1 MVWLLNSQGTKH
13 CKSTESF
20 CLSTLFTWMI
30 GPLTTW
36 CLLLPCPFFL
46 TRFLNMC
53 KPRTASYLLWQVS
66 PPRLTFYGS
75 GPAHVSNWLGMMNA
89 GWLSSMLPEMLL
101 QMELIIFKD
110 VPPNRLT
117 FYMGSLPHIIIRSLF
132 SHFCLFQNAVL
143 LKVLKLEFLN
153 FKPVFLR
160 MRF

>member
-53 KPRTASYLLWQVS
+53 KPRTASHLLWQVS

-89 GWLSSMLPEMLL
+89 GWLGSMLPEMLL
-101 QMELIIFKD
+101 QMELIIFPGCPTKQAGFLD
-110 VPPNRLT
+110 GQPALYNQILIKPFLLVPEC
-117 FYMGSLPHIIIRSLF
+117 FF
-132 SHFCLFQNAVL
+132 A
-143 LKVLKLEFLN
+143 
-153 FKPVFLR
+153 
-160 MRF
+160 